1 MKEYRNKAFVLLAL
15 FLILTF
21 ESEGKPSISKGQ
33 IAEPAFNHQGDLI
46 YIYNNTEE
54 KISLETLKFQT
65 KESFSLTIPLG
76 EKSRSPII
84 KKDRKGQIWVV
95 WEEWE
100 ADRSSIFLGQL
111 KENKIIHSQL
121 IYEAEGI
128 NICPDLSFDS
138 NDNPGIVWINYKGR
152 QYKVFVRE
160 SISRNIWLINFPLLS
175 SAFNPQIITDLQ
187 DHVWVFWSGRDN
199 KNEEIYY
206 RVFNQYDWTPL
217 NTINLQS
224 NFPQINP
231 TITLDGKGFIW
242 LAWSGYDG
250 KDYEIYCKF
259 WNGKEWSKI
268 IGITDNSKKDDSFP
282 CISIV
287 SDDIPI
293 IAWTQSGGEGSQ
305 VCIKYSENNSW
316 SEEIKISPKR
326 GQNIFPKIVVER
338 ERIGII
344 WLSQNEIE
352 SELILFHQLKEK
364 KPPDESFFK
373 IHIIYNPSLN
383 EDKYIGFG
391 DSITYGYIYYEEAPE
406 KGYIPRLEILLDQ
419 NFGDTEVVNE
429 GWPGE
434 ITQNGLARI
443 DKVIGNHMA
452 RYLLLMEGTNDVV
465 FKRISMDTTAFNL
478 EQMVKKCIDFGL
490 FPALATIIPRND
502 WRWHREFFRD
512 RIFYLKEGNIK
523 SIKHKFQPTLSYTL
537 RPYQKKDD
545 YRPWFEEVD
554 TYGRLNSVSLS
565 LDNYFDARRQDEKG
579 RSTYSQS
586 ANFILTQGY
595 DIDEATE
602 ENAPGEKRE
611 PFSPLNASLSLTP
624 YPALSLTASGTWNH
638 YKEYISSGIVGLD
651 LTVKRSGGR
660 QDSYSIDYVFARD
673 STRNL
678 NYELTMNLLYG
689 FSVGAQA
696 RRDLNMK
703 HDIENSYWIDYQSQ
717 CWGFRL
723 IYEDL
728 DEDTRAMLFFSLLGI
743 GKVATFEVE
752 EEKKVD

>member
-138 NDNPGIVWINYKGR
+138 NDNPWIVWINYKGR

-478 EQMVKKCIDFGL
+478 EQMVKRCIDFGL

-512 RIFYLKEGNIK
+512 RIFYLNDRIRELASNLPIPLVDQFNLFYSYPEEEGGWE
-523 SIKHKFQPTLSYTL
+523 SLLSDYNH
-537 RPYQKKDD
+537 PNEEGYQLMAEE
-545 YRPWFEEVD
+545 WFEEIKNFPFPPKYVQVQRVYNEILFYRELGNYISWLD
-554 TYGRLNSVSLS
+554 NPKIYDKNMIKGYKIYRKKINDGNDQFQLLNIIYDQL
-565 LDNYFDARRQDEKG
+565 NYFDKDIRPSDQCVYVV
-579 RSTYSQS
+579 STLRFDQVEGPCS
-586 ANFILTQGY
+586 
-595 DIDEATE
+595 
-602 ENAPGEKRE
+602 E
-611 PFSPLNASLSLTP
+611 PIKD
-624 YPALSLTASGTWNH
+624 H
-638 YKEYISSGIVGLD
+638 
-651 LTVKRSGGR
+651 
-660 QDSYSIDYVFARD
+660 
-673 STRNL
+673 
-678 NYELTMNLLYG
+678 
-689 FSVGAQA
+689 
-696 RRDLNMK
+696 
-703 HDIENSYWIDYQSQ
+703 
-717 CWGFRL
+717 
-723 IYEDL
+723 
-728 DEDTRAMLFFSLLGI
+728 
-743 GKVATFEVE
+743 
-752 EEKKVD
+752 